1 MSEVAVP
8 FFLVTSSEEN
18 SWCFTN
24 LLTSDVVSNWSRPEG
39 KGLFC
44 LGTTLTLR
52 IPVFSGGLECLLT
65 LPSLFLSSLFG
76 PSSFYLKKNVFLQQA
91 RVTYKDG
98 TLIKELCP
106 SAWHLG
112 MSASHFIAYWLTEEG
127 PAQCGSFLSVFP
139 GSLCENSRVGSLGP
153 SCFPSSPH
161 CQL

>member
-24 LLTSDVVSNWSRPEG
+24 LLTSDVVSNWSWPEG
-39 KGLFC
+39 KDLFC

-127 PAQCGSFLSVFP
+127 LAQCGSFLSVFP